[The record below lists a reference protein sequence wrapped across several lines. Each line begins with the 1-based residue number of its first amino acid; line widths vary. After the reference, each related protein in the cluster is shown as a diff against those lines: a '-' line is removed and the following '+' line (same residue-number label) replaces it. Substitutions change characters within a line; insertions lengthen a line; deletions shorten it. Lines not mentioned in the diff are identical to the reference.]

1 MKTAIVIL
9 NYNGEAHLRR
19 FLPSVVEHN
28 PKDVDV
34 IVADN
39 GSTDDSITF
48 LQSEFPDVRLIQLP
62 QNYGF
67 AGGYNEALK
76 QVTADIYVLLNS
88 DVEVTQ
94 GWLEPLLAE
103 MESRPAVTACQPK
116 IRAIENRKHFEYAG
130 ASGGFLDK
138 NGYPFCRG
146 RLFDHTERDIGQHDD
161 QREIFWASGAC
172 LLIRSSSFHEVDG
185 FDSTLFAHMEEID
198 LCWRLK
204 NQGHHIYCFP
214 QSVVYHLGGGTL
226 AATNPRKTYL
236 NFRNNLSIIVKNDYK
251 NSLFNKIVKR
261 MIFDGAAAGY
271 MLITSGPKHFFA
283 VVRAHLHF
291 YSNLGRL
298 LKERKHW
305 KEKSHDI
312 NQTGLYKGSIVQ
324 DYFKK
329 KKRVFG
335 SLATGLFVRQNRS
348 V

>member
-204 NQGHHIYCFP
+204 NQGHH
-214 QSVVYHLGGGTL
+214 
-226 AATNPRKTYL
+226 
-236 NFRNNLSIIVKNDYK
+236 
-251 NSLFNKIVKR
+251 
-261 MIFDGAAAGY
+261 
-271 MLITSGPKHFFA
+271 
-283 VVRAHLHF
+283 
-291 YSNLGRL
+291 
-298 LKERKHW
+298 
-305 KEKSHDI
+305 
-312 NQTGLYKGSIVQ
+312 
-324 DYFKK
+324 
-329 KKRVFG
+329 
-335 SLATGLFVRQNRS
+335 
-348 V
+348 